1 MSIRELPAR
10 PNLEQY
16 KKRAKDL
23 LKSWKS
29 VEPAGTRKLADAQ
42 FDIAREHGFPTW
54 KAFTDEIAKRNG
66 AAEKAAIWKSAEDAL
81 VAGDDV
87 SLARLLEAHG
97 KMLRKERP
105 QSSWF
110 GGLTPD
116 YKRGDAREIIAREHC
131 FENWEQFATFAAEMT
146 QSHSQIAQFERAAD
160 AVAFGDA
167 TALSHALRDNP
178 NLVRA
183 RSMRTHHSMLLHY
196 VGANGVESWRQRPS
210 KNAVHIA
217 KILLDGGADIDAT
230 ADMYKGG
237 CTTLGLTATSIHPKN
252 AGVLWELIDLFLAR
266 GARIDVAGAGNA
278 HAFVNGCLA
287 NGRPEAA
294 QHLAERG
301 APLDLEGAAGV
312 GRLDVVR
319 SFFNSDGTL
328 KSAAMAAQMY
338 AGFNWA
344 CEYGHLS
351 VVEFLLDR
359 GVSLSDARQIGV
371 YWAAHGAHVEILK
384 RLLKR
389 NPPLDAREKAFNAT
403 PLGWALHGWWEHRD
417 QDEVAL
423 ERYYEAVTLLVVAG
437 ATVDAGWL
445 SGDNAITDSRMLKAL
460 RSAGR

>member
-1 MSIRELPAR
+1 MSARELPAR

-54 KAFTDEIAKRNG
+54 KAFTDEIARRNG

-87 SLARLLEAHG
+87 SLARLLKAHG
-97 KMLRKERP
+97 KLLRKERP

-116 YKRGDAREIIAREHC
+116 YKRGDAREIIAKEHC
-131 FENWEQFATFAAEMT
+131 FENWDQLATFAAEMT
-146 QSHSQIAQFERAAD
+146 QSNSEVAQFERAVD
-160 AVAFGDA
+160 AVAFGDVA
-167 TALSHALRDNP
+167 ALSHALRDNP

-210 KNAVHIA
+210 KNAVRIA
-217 KILLDGGADIDAT
+217 EVLLDGGADIDAT

-237 CTTLGLTATSIHPKN
+237 CTALGLTATSIHPKN
-252 AGVLWELIDLFLAR
+252 AGVLPELIDLFLAR
-266 GARIDVAGAGNA
+266 GARLGVAGAGNA
-278 HAFVNGCLA
+278 HALVNGCLA

-294 QHLAERG
+294 KHLAQRG

-312 GRLDVVR
+312 GRLDAVK
-319 SFFNSDGTL
+319 SFFNNDGTL
-328 KSAAMAAQMY
+328 KSTATEGQLY
-338 AGFNWA
+338 SGFNWA

-359 GVSLSDARQIGV
+359 GVSLSDGRQIGV
-371 YWAAHGAHVEILK
+371 YWAAHGAHVVILK
-384 RLLKR
+384 QLLKR
-389 NPPLDAREKAFNAT
+389 NPPLNAREKAFNAT
-403 PLGWALHGWWEHRD
+403 PLGWAVHGWWEHKD
-417 QDEVAL
+417 QDEAAL
-423 ERYYEAVTLLVVAG
+423 EPRYEIVRLLVAAG
-437 ATVDAGWL
+437 AQVEAQWLTGADAIQ
-445 SGDNAITDSRMLKAL
+445 DARMRNALGANR
-460 RSAGR
+460 